1 MQTASR
7 YSGGMAS
14 PDALRGH
21 VDAMLLA
28 VLSAGPVH
36 GYGAVER
43 IRERSGGVLDFPSG
57 TVYPALKRLER
68 RGLIEGEW
76 ETGGRSKRVY
86 RLTSAGLAALET
98 ERSDWTTTASLI
110 TSVLGAA
117 RG

>member
-1 MQTASR
+1 
-7 YSGGMAS
+7 MAS

-28 VLSAGPVH
+28 VLAEGPVH

-43 IRERSGGVLDFPSG
+43 IRERSSGVLDFPSG

-76 ETGGRSKRVY
+76 QASGRSKRVY
-86 RLTSAGLAALET
+86 RLTSAGTKALET
-98 ERSDWTTTASLI
+98 ERSDWAATASLI
-110 TSVLGAA
+110 TRVLGAA
-117 RG
+117 RA

>member
-1 MQTASR
+1 
-7 YSGGMAS
+7 MAS

-28 VLSAGPVH
+28 VLADGPVH

-43 IRERSGGVLDFPSG
+43 IRDRSGGALDFPSG
-57 TVYPALKRLER
+57 TIYPALKRLER

-76 ETGGRSKRVY
+76 EATGRSKRVY
-86 RLTSAGLAALET
+86 RLTDAGTRALAD
-98 ERSDWTTTASLI
+98 ERAEWASTASII

>member
-1 MQTASR
+1 
-7 YSGGMAS
+7 MAS

-21 VDAMLLA
+21 VDAMLLS
-28 VLSAGPVH
+28 VLSDGPVH

-43 IRERSGGVLDFPSG
+43 IRERSGGALDFPSG

-76 ETGGRSKRVY
+76 ESSGRSKRVY
-86 RLTSAGLAALET
+86 RLTAAGTKALAA
-98 ERSDWTTTASLI
+98 ERSEWATTASLI

-117 RG
+117 RA

>member
-1 MQTASR
+1 
-7 YSGGMAS
+7 MATS
-14 PDALRGH
+14 DALRGH

-28 VLSAGPVH
+28 VLADGPVH

-43 IRERSGGVLDFPSG
+43 IRARSGGALDFPSG

-86 RLTSAGLAALET
+86 RLTTAGATALEQ
-98 ERSDWTTTASLI
+98 ERSAWSTTSSLI
-110 TSVLGAA
+110 TSVLGSA
-117 RG
+117 RA

>member
-1 MQTASR
+1 
-7 YSGGMAS
+7 MAS

-28 VLSAGPVH
+28 VLADGPVH

-68 RGLIEGEW
+68 RGLITGEW
-76 ETGGRSKRVY
+76 ASSGRSKRVY
-86 RLTSAGLAALET
+86 RLTQAGTKALAD
-98 ERSDWTTTASLI
+98 ERAEWAATSSLI
-110 TSVLGAA
+110 TTVLGAA
-117 RG
+117 RA

>member
-1 MQTASR
+1 
-7 YSGGMAS
+7 MAS

-28 VLSAGPVH
+28 VLSEGPVH

-43 IRERSGGVLDFPSG
+43 IRDRSGGVLDFPSG

-76 ETGGRSKRVY
+76 ASSGRSKRVY
-86 RLTSAGLAALET
+86 RLTDAGTKALAD
-98 ERSDWTTTASLI
+98 ERAEWATTSSLI
-110 TSVLGAA
+110 TTVLGAA
-117 RG
+117 RA

>member
-1 MQTASR
+1 
-7 YSGGMAS
+7 MAS
-14 PDALRGH
+14 SDALRGH

-28 VLSAGPVH
+28 VLADGPVH

-76 ETGGRSKRVY
+76 ESSGRSKRVY
-86 RLTSAGLAALET
+86 RLTTAGTQALADERT
-98 ERSDWTTTASLI
+98 EWAATSSII

-117 RG
+117 RA

>member
-1 MQTASR
+1 
-7 YSGGMAS
+7 MAS

-28 VLSAGPVH
+28 VLSEGPVH

-43 IRERSGGVLDFPSG
+43 IRDRSGGVLDFPSG

-76 ETGGRSKRVY
+76 ESSGRSKRVY
-86 RLTSAGLAALET
+86 RLTGAGTKALADERT
-98 ERSDWTTTASLI
+98 EWVATSSI
-110 TSVLGAA
+110 ISSVLGAA
-117 RG
+117 RA

>member
-1 MQTASR
+1 
-7 YSGGMAS
+7 MAS

-28 VLSAGPVH
+28 VLADGPVH

-43 IRERSGGVLDFPSG
+43 IRDRSGGVLDFPSG

-76 ETGGRSKRVY
+76 ESSGRAKRVY
-86 RLTSAGLAALET
+86 RLTAAGTKALAD
-98 ERSDWTTTASLI
+98 ERAEWTATASVI
-110 TSVLGAA
+110 TRVLGAA
-117 RG
+117 RA